1 MIGMTFENKEKVGVH
16 FELFKFKE
24 ELLGDGDVYN
34 SVDVIVKLLKS
45 RIISVFIVA
54 GVLQKYVLFSA
65 MLDSFLVGG
74 LNDRYHGINLIQF
87 FDILK

>member
-16 FELFKFKE
+16 FKLFAFQE

-34 SVDVIVKLLKS
+34 SVDVIVKLLKR

-54 GVLQKYVLFSA
+54 GVLQK
-65 MLDSFLVGG
+65 
-74 LNDRYHGINLIQF
+74 
-87 FDILK
+87 